1 MSFSPALNIGMTRAI
16 FNCFGTMPEV
26 MFKLIMQVR
35 GKIIISIDSLIKFIE
50 MFHNLQQYLNDKY
63 YIVQ

>member
-1 MSFSPALNIGMTRAI
+1 
-16 FNCFGTMPEV
+16 MPEV

-50 MFHNLQQYLNDKY
+50 MFHNRKQYLNDKY